1 MVLRVITEV
10 MMSKQPVKANPQ
22 LKLVIQ
28 LWMGGRWR
36 RNHSKVGIEIIPK
49 NVLYYKV
56 PAPASSTSLV
66 RVL

>member
-10 MMSKQPVKANPQ
+10 MRSKQPVKANPQ

-28 LWMGGRWR
+28 LWMGDGRE

-49 NVLYYKV
+49 NVLYFKV
-56 PAPASSTSLV
+56 PALMSSTSLV

>member
-10 MMSKQPVKANPQ
+10 MRSKQPVKANPQ

-28 LWMGGRWR
+28 LWIGDGREISQKWWWKII
-36 RNHSKVGIEIIPK
+36 SKY
-49 NVLYYKV
+49 VLYYKV
-56 PAPASSTSLV
+56 PALMSSTSLV

>member
-28 LWMGGRWR
+28 LWMGDGREISQKWWC
-36 RNHSKVGIEIIPK
+36 SKICF
-49 NVLYYKV
+49 VL
-56 PAPASSTSLV
+56 
-66 RVL
+66 

>member
-28 LWMGGRWR
+28 LWMGDGREINQKWGWK
-36 RNHSKVGIEIIPK
+36 NHFKTCF
-49 NVLYYKV
+49 VL
-56 PAPASSTSLV
+56 
-66 RVL
+66 

>member
-28 LWMGGRWR
+28 LWMGDGREVSQKWGW
-36 RNHSKVGIEIIPK
+36 KIF
-49 NVLYYKV
+49 
-56 PAPASSTSLV
+56 
-66 RVL
+66 